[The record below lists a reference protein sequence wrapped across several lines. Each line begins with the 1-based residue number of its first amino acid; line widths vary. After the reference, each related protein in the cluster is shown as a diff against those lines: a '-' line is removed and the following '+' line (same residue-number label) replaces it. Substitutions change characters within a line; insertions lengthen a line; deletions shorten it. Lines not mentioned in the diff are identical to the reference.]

1 MSECGP
7 RGVSGLWRGGV
18 GIGRV
23 LACFLSSVQPC
34 DRGITR
40 LAKHGDAAYM
50 WQMNAASPK
59 ARLFVED
66 DIAAGRTLLPGSD
79 QQHYL
84 LNVMRLGDGDVIA
97 VFNGRDG
104 EWHAALHRDGKR
116 SCHLVPQQQ
125 TRDQQASPD
134 LWLIFAPVKKARLDF
149 IAQKASEMGCSR
161 IWPVRTDH
169 CQVTRVNDD
178 RMLANAIE
186 AAEQTERLDIAEIM
200 AFAPLSEALA
210 ACGDDRTLLFCDEAS
225 ADDADAHAIARLS
238 AAAPIGRAAVLIGP
252 EGGFS
257 AAERAHL
264 SGLQNS
270 LKLSL
275 GPRILRADTAAI
287 AALTC
292 FQAICGDWAR

>member
-1 MSECGP
+1 MSECDP
-7 RGVSGLWRGGV
+7 RGGIGIWFGGV
-18 GIGRV
+18 AMARV
-23 LACFLSSVQPC
+23 LACFARIVQLC
-34 DRGITR
+34 RR
-40 LAKHGDAAYM
+40 RAALLAMPRRVAYM
-50 WQMNAASPK
+50 WQMNAPAPK

-66 DIAAGRTLLPGSD
+66 EIAAGQPLHPAGD

-84 LNVMRLGDGDVIA
+84 LNVMRLADGDA
-97 VFNGRDG
+97 VAIFNGRDG
-104 EWHAALHRDGKR
+104 EWYAVLHRDGKR
-116 SCHLVPQQQ
+116 ACHLLPQDR
-125 TRDQQASPD
+125 TRRQQASPD
-134 LWLIFAPVKKARLDF
+134 LWLLFAPVKKARLDF

-200 AFAPLSEALA
+200 PFTPLSAALEA
-210 ACGDDRTLLFCDEAS
+210 CDDGRRLLFCDEAS
-225 ADDADAHAIARLS
+225 ADDADANAIDRRTKAS
-238 AAAPIGRAAVLIGP
+238 PIGRAPVLIGP

-257 AAERAHL
+257 TAERTYL
-264 SGLQNS
+264 SGLRNS

-292 FQAICGDWAR
+292 FQAVCGDWAR

>member
-1 MSECGP
+1 
-7 RGVSGLWRGGV
+7 
-18 GIGRV
+18 
-23 LACFLSSVQPC
+23 
-34 DRGITR
+34 
-40 LAKHGDAAYM
+40 M

-66 DIAAGRTLLPGSD
+66 DIAMGQTLLPGSD

-84 LNVMRLGDGDVIA
+84 LNVMRLGDGDA
-97 VFNGRDG
+97 VTIFNGRDG
-104 EWHAALHRDGKR
+104 EWHATLHRDGKR
-116 SCHLVPQQQ
+116 SCHLLAQHQ
-125 TRDQQASPD
+125 TRPQKASPD

-149 IAQKASEMGCSR
+149 IAQKASEMGCRR

-178 RMLANAIE
+178 RMMANAIE
-186 AAEQTERLDIAEIM
+186 AAEQTERLDVAEILP
-200 AFAPLSEALA
+200 FTPLSEALA
-210 ACGDDRTLLFCDEAS
+210 ACGEDRTLLFCDEAS
-225 ADDADAHAIARLS
+225 ADDADANAIARL
-238 AAAPIGRAAVLIGP
+238 AAAVPIDRAAVLIGP

-264 SGLQNS
+264 SGVRNS

-292 FQAICGDWAR
+292 FQAVCGDWAR